1 MSESMP
7 TPAVPPSARWV
18 PLRRSTLWR
27 LGVLVVGL
35 VVLVMALLVA
45 LVVQPLTRGNAQTH
59 FSAAASGVQAALDN
73 MQATTRLTLTEGRNW
88 WLLNR
93 PQGEDPTQFNDFFK
107 PLLSVNPLATSVV
120 AGLADGRGW
129 MLLQLDNGRW
139 RNRLT
144 QVERWGTDQR
154 ILVYEADR
162 TVQVSVETQAYD
174 ARQRPW
180 YTAATAL
187 TNPDDLAWTPPYTFF
202 TTGDPGITASIRLK
216 ADALRHA
223 APVDGVLGLDLKL
236 RDLSRVTMATPV
248 GQQGLAVVLTD
259 DGRVL
264 ALPRNVNHEP
274 DAAWAARVLHPFS
287 ELGLPALSAVVTEWQ
302 AGGQQAMAVQTVDVA
317 GVPWLASGQPY
328 MLGNQRLWVFT
339 LSPLA
344 DFEPNWGRLL
354 AIMLGTLGVVL
365 VPVVWAVTVQ
375 TRKLVQPLEVL
386 ARHSESLGRLAF
398 DEPAEPVE
406 STVLEVRQLATAH
419 QHMRELL
426 RQNQLDLASQI
437 DELERAQG
445 EIHQLAYFDPLTHLP
460 NRRLLLDRLGQ
471 ALVRCQRN
479 HQTGLLLFIDL
490 DNFKTLND
498 TLGHAAGDM
507 LLQVVAHRLLL
518 AVRQAD
524 TVARLGGD
532 EFLVVLDGFA
542 PAQASDADRQI
553 QAQQLADKLRQSL
566 GQPATLADNEFVI
579 TPSIGVVMFHGDE
592 SVDDL
597 LKWADMAM
605 YRAKAQGRN
614 GVCFFEPTLQAQ
626 AEWRVQ
632 IEADL
637 RQAMHRHDLQ
647 MWLQPQF
654 NARGRVVGAEAL
666 VRWQHQ
672 QRGWVS
678 PADFIPVAEAV
689 GLVVP
694 LGEWMLEQACAQL
707 ASWAQRPGAADWTL
721 SVNVSARQFRHPDF
735 VDHTLATLQTS
746 GANPQRLRLEL
757 TEGMLLED
765 VQQTVERMAALRALG
780 VGFSLDDFGT
790 GYSSLSYLKQ
800 LPFGEL
806 KVDQSFVRDMLT
818 DHSDAVLTR
827 TMIVLAHALGLSVL
841 AEGVETQGQLDALI
855 ADGCDLFQG
864 YLLGRPV
871 AVAEFQQRWSTG
883 G

>member
-1 MSESMP
+1 M
-7 TPAVPPSARWV
+7 PPSAPWV

-35 VVLVMALLVA
+35 VVLVTALLVW
-45 LVVQPLTRGNAQTH
+45 LVVQPLIVSNAQAH
-59 FSAAASGVQAALDN
+59 FSAAANGVKASLDN
-73 MQATTRLTLTEGRNW
+73 MQASTRLTLTEGRRW
-88 WLLNR
+88 WLLHR
-93 PQGEDPTQFNDFFK
+93 PQAEDPTEFNDFFK

-129 MLLQLDNGRW
+129 MLLQMDNGRW

-144 QVERWGTDQR
+144 HVARWGTDQR

-174 ARQRPW
+174 ARLRPW
-180 YTAATAL
+180 YTGAAAL
-187 TNPDDLAWTPPYTFF
+187 TQPDELAWTAPYTFF
-202 TTGDPGITASIRLK
+202 TTGDPGITASIRLQ
-216 ADALRHA
+216 AAGQRHA

-236 RDLSRVTMATPV
+236 RDLSRVTMTTPV
-248 GQQGLAVVLTD
+248 GREGLAVVLTD
-259 DGRVL
+259 DARVL
-264 ALPRNVNHEP
+264 ALPRNVHQEA
-274 DAAWAARVLHPFS
+274 DATWAARVLQPATDM
-287 ELGLPALSAVVTEWQ
+287 GVPALSAVVQRWQ
-302 AGGQQAMAVQTVDVA
+302 AGGRQAMAVQTVDVA

-328 MLGNQRLWVFT
+328 GLGAQRLWVFT
-339 LSPLA
+339 LAPLA
-344 DFEPNWGRLL
+344 DFEPNWGQLL
-354 AIMLGTLGVVL
+354 AIMLGTLGLAL
-365 VPVVWAVTVQ
+365 VPVVWAVKVQ
-375 TRKLVQPLEVL
+375 TRKLVEPLEVL

-398 DEPAEPVE
+398 DEPTEPVE
-406 STVLEVRQLATAH
+406 STVLEVRQLAAAH

-426 RQNQLDLASQI
+426 RQNQRDLAIQI
-437 DELERAQG
+437 NELERAQG

-471 ALVRCQRN
+471 ALARCQRN
-479 HQTGLLLFIDL
+479 QQTGMLLFIDL

-507 LLQVVAHRLLL
+507 LLQAVAHRLQL

-532 EFLVVLDGFA
+532 EFLVVLDSFV
-542 PAQASDADRQI
+542 PAQASDAERLA
-553 QAQQLADKLRQSL
+553 QAQQVADKMRQSL
-566 GQPATLADNEFVI
+566 GQPAMLGDNEFVI

-614 GVCFFEPTLQAQ
+614 GVCFFDPAFQAQ
-626 AEWRVQ
+626 AEWRVL

-637 RQAMHRHDLQ
+637 RQAMRRQDLQ

-654 NARGRVVGAEAL
+654 NQQGRVVGAEAL
-666 VRWQHQ
+666 VRWYHP

-678 PADFIPVAEAV
+678 PADFIPVAEAA

-694 LGEWMLEQACAQL
+694 LGEWMLEQACGQL
-707 ASWAQRPGAADWTL
+707 AQWAQCPGTADWTL
-721 SVNVSARQFRHPDF
+721 SVNVSARQFRHPEF
-735 VDHTLATLQTS
+735 VTHTLATLQAS
-746 GANPQRLRLEL
+746 GANPQRLRMEL

-765 VQQTVERMAALRALG
+765 VQQTVERMGELRALG

-800 LPFGEL
+800 LPFAEL

-818 DHSDAVLTR
+818 DTSDAVLTR

-841 AEGVETQGQLDALI
+841 AEGVETQDQLDALTV
-855 ADGCDLFQG
+855 DGCDLFQG

-871 AVAEFQQRWSTG
+871 AVAEFQRRWSG
-883 G
+883 ED